1 MGGWKV
7 VYLVEML
14 VVSKGEWMVVK
25 MVVYS
30 VEMLAASKA
39 VS

>member
-30 VEMLAASKA
+30 VEMLAVSKA